1 MSETWYTL
9 VVYIC
14 IMTITTIS
22 SMSKTVE
29 LEMCKTFAGLQDGLD
44 GKYYHQV
51 DDKLYHWNHTCTW
64 RRNSQVLDSMV
75 FLLSKEMCCKM
86 RDVLWYIF
94 SMMRICIDMVERS
107 SWLKCMWSN
116 LAWIVVDFWSMVA
129 QTFYWAFFSFQRHV
143 PIRKEDTVKVGKSIN
158 LIIYKNYIWYIQL
171 VKNVNLSR

>member
-75 FLLSKEMCCKM
+75 FLLSTEMCCKM
-86 RDVLWYIF
+86 RDVHA
-94 SMMRICIDMVERS
+94 
-107 SWLKCMWSN
+107 N
-116 LAWIVVDFWSMVA
+116 LH
-129 QTFYWAFFSFQRHV
+129 RHGWK
-143 PIRKEDTVKVGKSIN
+143 IK
-158 LIIYKNYIWYIQL
+158 L
-171 VKNVNLSR
+171 VKMHVKQFSLNCCWFLIYGRTNFLLSLLFVSTTCTNPQRRHSKSR